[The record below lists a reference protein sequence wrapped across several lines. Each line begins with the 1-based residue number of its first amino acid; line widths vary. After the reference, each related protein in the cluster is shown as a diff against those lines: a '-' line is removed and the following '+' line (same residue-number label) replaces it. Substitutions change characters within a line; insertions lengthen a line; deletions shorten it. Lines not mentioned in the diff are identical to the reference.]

1 MGLAARL
8 HDGTKPLHTD
18 AERSGVMGALLRGRA
33 SREQYFLLLSSLH
46 SIYEALEDALDYRV
60 DHPALVSMQAPGFAR
75 RAALDADLTA
85 ALGRN
90 WRDLAPAHPLALD
103 YAAHLRGLATS
114 APERLLAHAWL
125 RYLGDLNGG
134 QIIARLIRDSEA
146 LAGVPTAFYEFPD
159 IAEPRAAAAEWR
171 ARLDALPFS
180 EADCSALVAEA
191 QDGFRRHIALFAALG
206 DQDEMTSGRSGA
218 G

>member
-1 MGLAARL
+1 MGLAAQL

-46 SIYEALEDALDYRV
+46 SIYEALEDALDYRA
-60 DHPALVSMQAPGFAR
+60 DHPALLSMQAPGFAR
-75 RAALDADLTA
+75 RGALDADLTS
-85 ALGRN
+85 ALGRT
-90 WRDLAPAHPLALD
+90 WRDIAPANPLALE
-103 YAAHLRGLATS
+103 YAAHLRGLATA

-134 QIIARLIRDSEA
+134 QIIARLIRGSEA
-146 LAGVPTAFYEFPD
+146 LADVPTSFYEFPG
-159 IAEPRAAAAEWR
+159 IAEPRAAAGEWR
-171 ARLDALPFS
+171 ARLDALPFT
-180 EADCSALVAEA
+180 ADECSALVAEA

-206 DQDEMTSGRSGA
+206 DQDDTTSPRSA
-218 G
+218 A